1 METIRDPE
9 ATNPR
14 RYIVR
19 FFGRKAGALGVRYWV
34 DAEVYADDDYATF
47 LALYDQYDNVSSF
60 QIREAQA

>member
-19 FFGRKAGALGVRYWV
+19 FFGRKAGALGARYWV
-34 DAEVYADDDYATF
+34 DAEVYAEDPDAARV
-47 LALYDQYDNVSSF
+47 ALYQKYEHVTHYTAT
-60 QIREAQA
+60 EPQA